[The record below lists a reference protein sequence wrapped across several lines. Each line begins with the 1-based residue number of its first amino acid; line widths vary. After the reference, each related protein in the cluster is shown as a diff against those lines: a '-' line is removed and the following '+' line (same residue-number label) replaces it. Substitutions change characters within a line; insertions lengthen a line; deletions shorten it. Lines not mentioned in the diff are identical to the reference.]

1 MTADLAQLVED
12 YLRVRRSLGFKLKD
26 DGHVLAGFLD
36 YLAAHGTDQVTVANA
51 LGFATARPGLSR
63 RRQALL
69 LSAVRG
75 FARWAHTVDASVQVP
90 PARLLPARPTRA
102 APYIYTPAEIS
113 ALLAAAGRLR
123 PAMRAATFTSLV
135 ALMAATGVRTG
146 EAIGLDVADFDHA
159 AGTLTVTGK
168 YGKVRRLPLHATV
181 VDGLAGYLRLR
192 GQLLPAA
199 GCPALLVSSTG
210 RRLWPSTVHP
220 TFRAVADQ
228 AGLVAVTPA
237 CRPRL
242 LDLRHTFA
250 VSTMLDAY
258 RRGGDPAVILPV
270 LSTWLGHAR
279 PGDTYWYLTGTAE
292 LLAAATARLE
302 SHRGHGEADPS

>member
-36 YLAAHGTDQVTVANA
+36 YLAAHGTDEVTVENA
-51 LGFATARPGLSR
+51 LGFATARPGVSQ

-75 FARWAHTVDASVQVP
+75 FARWAHTADASVQVP

-258 RRGGDPAVILPV
+258 RCGGDPSVILPV

-279 PGDTYWYLTGTAE
+279 PGDTYWYYSDSRVIPMPAPSCAQE
-292 LLAAATARLE
+292 ARDL
-302 SHRGHGEADPS
+302 G